1 MKYLLFVVLIG
12 CSTYSNLLA
21 QDEESPRFSRDY
33 SYTKEKQ
40 PDPPPPPP
48 PPPAEEQTTTPPNS
62 PPTSTTTPT
71 DSKNSGGKPQ
81 KPASKDSKNTD
92 SQIDTAFYYTYTT
105 DRRYNVIQEVD
116 GEKFYPSHYQAGGDE
131 KIEIPAGKVAVTVQ
145 KGALKIDGIDGLN
158 PGLFSII
165 SKTEQKV
172 GFVYELM
179 DKKNQPARFKIV
191 IDQTDKY
198 VVLLYFYSKMLGEY
212 TFYLAEKTDEQH
224 SIDASYFTPKSMY
237 FVRSY
242 GNLVEKELHPYS
254 MVKDIAITDKPT
266 PIKQTDNITIRC
278 TDTSISL
285 PEGSF
290 DIKEANSYAYNLDGF
305 PSVRSM
311 IEIKTKGK
319 TKIGIFLNF
328 KQQIEFI
335 QIGNTRYFLKP

>member
-21 QDEESPRFSRDY
+21 QDGESPRFSRDY

-40 PDPPPPPP
+40 PDPATPPPPP
-48 PPPAEEQTTTPPNS
+48 TEEQPTTLPNS
-62 PPTSTTTPT
+62 PPASTTPAA
-71 DSKNSGGKPQ
+71 DSKTPSGKPQ
-81 KPASKDSKNTD
+81 KPAPNDSKNAAA
-92 SQIDTAFYYTYTT
+92 QIDTAFYYTYTT

-116 GEKFYPSHYQAGGDE
+116 GEKFYPSHYQSGGDE
-131 KIEIPAGKVAVTVQ
+131 KMEVPAGKIALTVQ
-145 KGALKIDGIDGLN
+145 KGFLKIDGIEGLT
-158 PGLFSII
+158 PGMFSII

-198 VVLLYFYSKMLGEY
+198 VVLLYFYSKILGEY

-242 GNLVEKELHPYS
+242 GNLVDKELHPYT
-254 MVKDIAITDKPT
+254 MVKDITMTDKPS
-266 PIKQTDNITIRC
+266 PIKQADNITIRC

-319 TKIGIFLNF
+319 SKIGIFLNF

>member
-1 MKYLLFVVLIG
+1 MAMKYLLFVVLIG
-12 CSTYSNLLA
+12 CSIYSTNLLA
-21 QDEESPRFSRDY
+21 QAEESPRFSRDY

-40 PDPPPPPP
+40 PDPPPPP
-48 PPPAEEQTTTPPNS
+48 AEEQPATPPNS
-62 PPTSTTTPT
+62 PPAPTTPAA
-71 DSKNSGGKPQ
+71 DSKTPNDKPQ
-81 KPASKDSKNTD
+81 KTTPKDSKNTTA
-92 SQIDTAFYYTYTT
+92 QIDTTFYYTYTT

-116 GEKFYPSHYQAGGDE
+116 GEKFYPSHYQSGGDE
-131 KIEIPAGKVAVTVQ
+131 KTEVPAGKVAVTVQ
-145 KGALKIDGIDGLN
+145 KGSLKIDGIEELT

-212 TFYLAEKTDEQH
+212 TFYLAQKTDEQH

-242 GNLVEKELHPYS
+242 GNLVDKELHPYTV
-254 MVKDIAITDKPT
+254 VKDITMTDKPT
-266 PIKQTDNITIRC
+266 PIKQTDNINIRC
-278 TDTSISL
+278 TDTSIDL

-311 IEIKTKGK
+311 IEIKTKSK